1 MPNSMGGVFTT
12 IAIGENKILTENISL
27 KARSLHLHFLETEG
41 NHFYT
46 NISIRH
52 IWFVYNP
59 NREQTLFFPILT
71 NNKDIVKPTY
81 TQTGFLSTANDV
93 DLIIIL
99 YGC

>member
-1 MPNSMGGVFTT
+1 MGGVLTT
-12 IAIGENKILTENISL
+12 IAIGENKFLTENISL
-27 KARSLHLHFLETEG
+27 KGAITTFTFFRDRS

-46 NISIRH
+46 NISIGH

-59 NREQTLFFPILT
+59 NRGQTLFFPLLT
-71 NNKDIVKPTY
+71 NTKDIVKPTY